1 MPHVTDPCL
10 SKDET
15 HPVCGR
21 DAAIHGHSVRSLFR
35 GRCRCRGGGI
45 CPRAARP
52 RGCPRALD
60 SGPDD
65 AARMRAP
72 VPAGSWRPAP
82 SPAARPFA
90 AGRCDDRRGRGAA
103 LPGAFRGGGRSLGRS
118 AGAELHR
125 DEASGPAGRGCRCT
139 VLADPA
145 WRRGGGP
152 QRGAGPLA
160 DCLAALLR
168 QSRRCRRSR
177 RSPLAAGTLPVARQ
191 AAGGLAGAP

>member
-15 HPVCGR
+15 RPVCGR
-21 DAAIHGHSVRSLFR
+21 ETSVHCHSVRGLFR
-35 GRCRCRGGGI
+35 GRRRCRGGGI

-52 RGCPRALD
+52 WGRPCPLD

-72 VPAGSWRPAP
+72 VPAGPWSRPLP
-82 SPAARPFA
+82 DAARPFP

-118 AGAELHR
+118 AGAGFHR
-125 DEASGPAGRGCRCT
+125 DEASGAAGRGCRCAL
-139 VLADPA
+139 LADPA
-145 WRRGGGP
+145 WRGGGGA

-160 DCLAALLR
+160 HRAAALIR

-191 AAGGLAGAP
+191 AAWGLAGAP